1 VRVKVSHLTVTFDAN
16 PAPVTALRDVSFET
30 GENEFLT
37 FIGPSGCGKTTLL
50 RAVSGLVTP
59 RTGSVERLPA
69 PADRNQQLLLVF
81 QEDSVFPWLTVL
93 DNATFGLRM
102 QAVPAVEREARAR
115 VLLERFG
122 LAGRERAYPHQL
134 SLGMKQRVAVIR
146 CFLSD
151 PAVMLM
157 DEPFAALDAQTRM
170 TLQQEL
176 LSLWEQSPKTVVF
189 VTHDIEEAILLSDRV
204 LILDGPPGAIVH
216 DIRVPFAR
224 PRRPTLVLDAAF
236 LELKRT
242 IWSRL
247 APLTNR
253 HAVVA

>member
-1 VRVKVSHLTVTFDAN
+1 MRVKVSHLTVTFDATT
-16 PAPVTALRDVSFET
+16 ASVTALRDVSFET
-30 GENEFLT
+30 GENEFVT

-50 RAVSGLVTP
+50 RAVAGLVAP
-59 RTGSVERLPA
+59 RTGHVERLPA
-69 PADRNQQLLLVF
+69 PTDRNRQLLLVF
-81 QEDSVFPWLTVL
+81 QEDSVFPWMTVL

-102 QAVPAVEREARAR
+102 QAVPAAEREARAR
-115 VLLERFG
+115 VLLDRFG

-204 LILDGPPGAIVH
+204 VVLDGPPGAIVH
-216 DIRVPFAR
+216 EIRIPFAR
-224 PRRPTLVLDAAF
+224 PRRPALVLDAEF

-247 APLTNR
+247 TPLTNR
-253 HAVVA
+253 HAGVA

>member
-1 VRVKVSHLTVTFDAN
+1 VNVSHLTVTFEAK
-16 PAPVTALRDVSFET
+16 PAPVTALKDVSFET

-50 RAVSGLVTP
+50 RAVAGLVTP
-59 RTGSVERLPA
+59 QTGRVERLPA
-69 PADRNQQLLLVF
+69 PADRGRQLLLVF
-81 QEDSVFPWLTVL
+81 QEDPVFPWLTVL
-93 DNATFGLRM
+93 ENATFGLRM
-102 QAVPAVEREARAR
+102 QGVPVSEREARAR

-176 LSLWEQSPKTVVF
+176 LALWEQSHKTVIF

-204 LILDGPPGAIVH
+204 CILDGPPGEIVH
-216 DIRVPFAR
+216 EIRVPFGR
-224 PRRPTLVLDAAF
+224 PRRPTLVLDADF

-242 IWSRL
+242 IWSQL

-253 HAVVA
+253 HAGVA